1 MRFRS
6 VRLANISDLL
16 IFIRAGLW
24 SALIPIILDILAV
37 PSAFRAI
44 TPRRSLRSKKRVTRS
59 VQKALEYA
67 EFWIRVRR
75 RFLSTSCYQRTAIL
89 YRCLR
94 EQGIPVRVAIG
105 LRQCQPCSRS
115 KASFIGHSWLVLG
128 KRPVLEKRK
137 DLKTYTVTYM
147 YP

>member
-6 VRLANISDLL
+6 VSFSNISDLL

-24 SALIPIILDILAV
+24 SALIPIILYILAV

-44 TPRRSLRSKKRVTRS
+44 TPQGNAYSKNRVTRS
-59 VQKALEYA
+59 ARKSVEYA

-75 RFLSTSCYQRTAIL
+75 RFFSTTCYQRTAIL

-105 LRQCQPCSRS
+105 LKQSQPNSRN
-115 KASFIGHSWLVLG
+115 KKTLIGHSWLVLG
-128 KRPVLEKRK
+128 KRPVLERRK
-137 DLKTYTVTYM
+137 DLRTYTVTYM